1 MLYLSECQ
9 LLVIRNLDP
18 LNKSKFEY
26 NSNRWSNLHPDLKC
40 AAQNYCDND
49 ISREHVIESFK
60 KYFDHKV
67 GVELPFV
74 LTMIWGFAD
83 TGYGTYRTN
92 EYYTSE
98 NVKRMQ
104 SAFMHVKEENIQ
116 QAYKILK
123 SIKGLNISYISK
135 LLYFSTRAL
144 GHSDYFLIF
153 DIRVARSLIR
163 LSCPPTLVNLIDV
176 KPSDKFEHYS
186 QYNVQMHQLAQ
197 QHKVSAEALEMYLF
211 LYDE

>member
-1 MLYLSECQ
+1 MLHLKECQ
-9 LLVIRNLDP
+9 LLEIRNLDP
-18 LNKSKFEY
+18 LNESKFEY
-26 NSNRWSNLHPDLKC
+26 NSNRWRALHPDLKC
-40 AAQNYCDND
+40 VAKDYCDDD
-49 ISREHVIESFK
+49 ISREHVIKSFK
-60 KYFDHKV
+60 NYFDHKV
-67 GVELPFV
+67 GVEFPFV

-92 EYYTSE
+92 KYYTLE
-98 NVKRMQ
+98 NIKLMQ
-104 SAFMHVKEENIQ
+104 SAFSSVKEKNIQ
-116 QAYKILK
+116 QAYKTLK

-144 GHSDYFLIF
+144 EHSDYFLIF

-186 QYNVQMHQLAQ
+186 QYNLQMHQLAR
-197 QHKVSAEALEMYLF
+197 QHQVSAEALEMYLF
-211 LYDE
+211 LYNE

>member
-67 GVELPFV
+67 GVEFPFV
-74 LTMIWGFAD
+74 LTMI
-83 TGYGTYRTN
+83 
-92 EYYTSE
+92 
-98 NVKRMQ
+98 
-104 SAFMHVKEENIQ
+104 
-116 QAYKILK
+116 
-123 SIKGLNISYISK
+123 
-135 LLYFSTRAL
+135 
-144 GHSDYFLIF
+144 
-153 DIRVARSLIR
+153 
-163 LSCPPTLVNLIDV
+163 
-176 KPSDKFEHYS
+176 
-186 QYNVQMHQLAQ
+186 
-197 QHKVSAEALEMYLF
+197 
-211 LYDE
+211 

>member
-1 MLYLSECQ
+1 
-9 LLVIRNLDP
+9 
-18 LNKSKFEY
+18 
-26 NSNRWSNLHPDLKC
+26 
-40 AAQNYCDND
+40 
-49 ISREHVIESFK
+49 
-60 KYFDHKV
+60 
-67 GVELPFV
+67 
-74 LTMIWGFAD
+74 
-83 TGYGTYRTN
+83 
-92 EYYTSE
+92 
-98 NVKRMQ
+98 MQ

-197 QHKVSAEALEMYLF
+197 QHKVSAEALEMYLADF
-211 LYDE
+211 RCLHAYREMRGGGYAAKAKGGLRFPAHPRS